1 MTSGGRPTHV
11 PALDGLRGIAVLLVM
26 VHHFY
31 LVPTAG
37 RTELSAGT
45 LPMLAGLTDRAL
57 MAVAVS
63 GWVGVD
69 LFFVLSG
76 FLITGI
82 LLDTKGSRGYF
93 RTFYIRRT
101 LRIFPL
107 YYFFVAL
114 VLVMPVAVGIGVPG
128 VREMVHDTA
137 AWYLTYTS
145 NILIAS
151 RGWES
156 VPLALGHLWSL
167 AIEEQF
173 YLVWPFV
180 VFAVSSRSLGRICLG
195 IVVASLSLRVIS
207 VSMGFSP
214 EAAYV
219 FTLTRA
225 DTLAIGALVA
235 LSVRRPAEAPSRR
248 TWGLIGVASAV
259 ALLLIFVMNRGLYYE
274 DPLVGTVGYTA
285 IAFLFAAVV
294 LSAYS
299 CSPDTWRGRLLGGAS
314 LRWLGRRSYAVYIFH
329 VPVIYALVGA
339 GVHPQAFPTLFGT
352 PLPGRVIIFLLA
364 TGASLAMA
372 AVSWTALERPVL
384 RLKDRFEYGFAE
396 SRDASPGVP
405 ASRPISPRGI

>member
-1 MTSGGRPTHV
+1 VTSGGKPAHV
-11 PALDGLRGIAVLLVM
+11 PPLDGLRGIAVLLVM
-26 VHHFY
+26 LHHFW
-31 LVPTAG
+31 LVPTVA
-37 RTELSAGT
+37 RTDVSAGT
-45 LPMLAGLTDRAL
+45 LPLLADRAL

-82 LLDTKGSRGYF
+82 LLDTKGSRSYF

-107 YYFFVAL
+107 YYCFVAVVL
-114 VLVMPVAVGIGVPG
+114 VLPVVVGIGVPG

-145 NILIAS
+145 NILIAW

-173 YLVWPFV
+173 YLVWPLV
-180 VFAVSSRSLGRICLG
+180 VFALSPRSLGRICFG
-195 IVVASLSLRVIS
+195 IILASLGLRIIF

-225 DTLAIGALVA
+225 DTLAVGALVA
-235 LSVRRPAEAPSRR
+235 LSVRQPGEAPSQRW
-248 TWGLIGVASAV
+248 WGLIGVASAA
-259 ALLLIFVMNRGLYYE
+259 ALLLVFVRDRGLSYE
-274 DPLVGTVGYTA
+274 DRFVGTIGYTA
-285 IAFLFAAVV
+285 IALLFAAVV
-294 LSAYS
+294 LNAYS
-299 CSPDTWRGRLLGGAS
+299 CSPGTWRGRLLGAAT

-329 VPVIYALVGA
+329 VPVIYAIVGV
-339 GVHPQAFPTLFGT
+339 GVHPHSFPTLFGT
-352 PLPGRVIIFLLA
+352 PLPGRVVIFVVA
-364 TGASLAMA
+364 TGISLAMA
-372 AVSWTALERPVL
+372 AISWIILERPFL
-384 RLKDRFEYGFAE
+384 RLKDRFGYVFAE
-396 SRDASPGVP
+396 PGDASGAVP
-405 ASRPISPRGI
+405 ASQPVSQRGI